1 MAVLNNLKP
10 EKVFGFFEEI
20 SQIPRGSGN
29 TEQIAQYC
37 LDFAVKR
44 NLKVIKDEGGNVII
58 YAPGTEGY
66 ENSEPVIIQGHMDM
80 VCEKTLDC
88 NKDMDKEGIDLC
100 TDGEY
105 VWADGTTLGG
115 DDGIAIAFMFA
126 ILDSDDIPHPPIEA
140 VITRDEE
147 TGMYG
152 AIGFDG
158 NSVKG
163 NKMLNID
170 SEEEGILTVS
180 CAGGI
185 SAHCAFELPQ
195 QYKSVS
201 HMYEISV
208 TGLLGGHSGADIG
221 KNRLNAFRILSEP
234 LSLMGEDCLF
244 GSISGG
250 GKMNVIP
257 QNATIIVGSDKDI
270 LDELEGI
277 VEKCNAMKLGGDA
290 DPGASFTVR
299 ELGDGEYTGKFF
311 ENPAVLSEIREF
323 LKNAPTGVQK
333 WSEDI
338 EGLVE
343 SSLNLGV
350 MELSG
355 NILSADFLIRSNSD
369 GGKTVVVDVLRSFAE
384 SIKGEISLS
393 DFELSAEYPAW
404 EYRKDSPL
412 RDIMAE
418 VYREVYGKE
427 PVISAIHAGLECA
440 IFSSKLK
447 DADMV
452 SIGPNI
458 HDIHTPE
465 ERMEVASVARTWEY
479 VKALLKAM
487 K

>member
-1 MAVLNNLKP
+1 
-10 EKVFGFFEEI
+10 
-20 SQIPRGSGN
+20 
-29 TEQIAQYC
+29 
-37 LDFAVKR
+37 
-44 NLKVIKDEGGNVII
+44 
-58 YAPGTEGY
+58 
-66 ENSEPVIIQGHMDM
+66 
-80 VCEKTLDC
+80 
-88 NKDMDKEGIDLC
+88 
-100 TDGEY
+100 
-105 VWADGTTLGG
+105 
-115 DDGIAIAFMFA
+115 
-126 ILDSDDIPHPPIEA
+126 
-140 VITRDEE
+140 
-147 TGMYG
+147 MYG
-152 AIGFDG
+152 TIGFDG

-208 TGLLGGHSGADIG
+208 SGLLGGHSGADIG
-221 KNRLNAFRILSEP
+221 KERLNAFSILSEP
-234 LSLMGEDCLF
+234 LCYIGKEYLF

-257 QNATIIVGSDKDI
+257 QSASIIIGSDI
-270 LDELEGI
+270 NNLDELEGI
-277 VEKCNAMKLGGDA
+277 IEVCNAKKLGGDT
-290 DPGASFTVR
+290 DPGVTFAVK
-299 ELGDGEYTGKFF
+299 ELSNAEFTGKFF
-311 ENPAVLSEIREF
+311 ESPVVLAEIREF
-323 LKNAPTGVQK
+323 LGDAPTGVRK

-350 MELSG
+350 MELKD

-369 GGKTVVVDVLRSFAE
+369 GGKTVVVDTLRSFAE

-404 EYRKDSPL
+404 EYRKDSQL

-479 VKALLKAM
+479 VKALLKKLSCLGAKICILTGVSFKEGM
-487 K
+487 TGVMGYDSEKDEYFYYSHPKHSRSYHGTGDIFSSTCLGGIMNGLDWKKAAVLAADYTSECIRLTIEDPKGRDYGVNFEQAIPMLIKRLGK